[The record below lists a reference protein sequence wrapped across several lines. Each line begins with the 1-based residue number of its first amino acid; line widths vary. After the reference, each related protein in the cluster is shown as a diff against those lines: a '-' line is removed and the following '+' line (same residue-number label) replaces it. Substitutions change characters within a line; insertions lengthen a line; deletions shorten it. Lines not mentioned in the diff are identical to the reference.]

1 MKKIY
6 ICIAMGIFFASCST
20 EEGTKESIQNL
31 RTVNVDTQASWNTIM
46 TKIENTCVQQSYN
59 DTEEVIAYVESIASE
74 NKDFQALDK
83 KNYESPESAEV
94 EYLLTV
100 NPANAL
106 SAMNYSTATNYY
118 LNQMLVVNGPWAT
131 NPAFDSNVSQR
142 DKQLLGFLSYTWG
155 PDKDWDWDKMKPLA
169 FVKGYEN
176 SVAKAI
182 ILSVVVKESE
192 KIEKVN

>member
-6 ICIAMGIFFASCST
+6 ICIAMGVFFASCST

-31 RTVNVDTQASWNTIM
+31 RTVDVDTQANWNSIM

-59 DTEEVIAYVESIASE
+59 DTEEMIAYVKSVAFANE
-74 NKDFQALDK
+74 DFKNLNF
-83 KNYESPESAEV
+83 KNYTSPTAAEV

-106 SAMNYSTATNYY
+106 SAMSYSAATNYY

-131 NPAFDSNVSQR
+131 NPASDANVSQR
-142 DKQLLGFLSYTWG
+142 DKQLLGFLSNTWG

-182 ILSVVVKESE
+182 ILSVAVKQAE